1 MTGWTYLQN
10 KTIWYYL
17 SISLWNL
24 GFDGLCRWR
33 ALRFETK
40 NRLPFGRP
48 FGRSYST
55 FEGGACGRSPE
66 EPGIPPRFRQH
77 IEHLDLFRIHLAD
90 VARRVDLPRSVARH
104 SARISAR
111 PLCAPCSSGRSTS
124 GGRLKPRGLGMAL
137 GMSRNGAFNA
147 RSEMEVG
154 GEGGVRSLKNS
165 TQHSLAGD
173 IRWHIFALWPK
184 LAPHLTR
191 TRCASQQVLWHTLSW
206 FHIWKYKGWS
216 INKYQTIY
224 QD

>member
-1 MTGWTYLQN
+1 MQCQQSIQKSCFGNMTGWTYLQN

-17 SISLWNL
+17 SISFWNL

-33 ALRFETK
+33 ALRFESK

-66 EPGIPPRFRQH
+66 EPGIPPWFRQH

-147 RSEMEVG
+147 RSENESWRG
-154 GEGGVRSLKNS
+154 RRRAEFEELDTAFLG
-165 TQHSLAGD
+165 
-173 IRWHIFALWPK
+173 RWHQVILYIFALWPKFWPK

-191 TRCASQQVLWHTLSW
+191 TCCAWHSLSW
-206 FHIWKYKGWS
+206 FHIL
-216 INKYQTIY
+216 
-224 QD
+224 